1 MSSLTLHIVLLFA
14 VAYSQIFG
22 GVSCCCLSRTTIA
35 SLNPAHEAAS
45 ANQDQTPANVP
56 LVRKCPKCAASQPS
70 LARSVNTTGL
80 RDYSVE
86 GSNECQCTKVVS
98 SATVQLEPRSPSIA
112 VQFVATHSANWDIV
126 PRAEPRVFQ
135 GYEVPIRFG
144 GSSWQSIACV
154 WKK

>member
-22 GVSCCCLSRTTIA
+22 GVSCCCRSRMIIA
-35 SLNPAHEAAS
+35 SVSPAHEAAS
-45 ANQDQTPANVP
+45 ASHDQTPANVP

-70 LARSVNTTGL
+70 VARSVNAKGL
-80 RDYSVE
+80 RDCSVE
-86 GSNECQCTKVVS
+86 GSNECQCTKAVT

-112 VQFVATHSANWDIV
+112 VQFYATPSATWGIV
-126 PRAEPRVFQ
+126 PRAERRVFQ
-135 GYEVPIRFG
+135 GHEVPIRFG
-144 GSSWQSIACV
+144 GNTWQAIACL